1 MVLTAEYFFAEKG
14 TKNGKSNNMP
24 KLQENDYK

>member
-1 MVLTAEYFFAEKG
+1 MVLTSEYSFTEKG
-14 TKNGKSNNMP
+14 TKNGESNNMP